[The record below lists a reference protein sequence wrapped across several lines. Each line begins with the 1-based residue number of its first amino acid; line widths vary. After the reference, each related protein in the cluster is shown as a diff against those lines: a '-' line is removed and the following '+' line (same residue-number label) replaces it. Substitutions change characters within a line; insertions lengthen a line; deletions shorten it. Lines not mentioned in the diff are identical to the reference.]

1 MTTMTL
7 PTSRA
12 TPVPTENG
20 LPLIGA
26 LIPFSRDV
34 LGYMA
39 GNARRYP
46 ELVALKMMN
55 MTFYQVTHPDLIE
68 QVLVTHSTKF
78 IKDKGLKFYAKPVF
92 GNGLLS
98 SDGDFWLRQRRMAQP
113 AFHRQRIN
121 AYAEVMTDYTQR
133 SVASWRDGE
142 TRDTHADMMHLTL
155 EVVAKTLFNADPNAQ
170 VSEIGGCLD
179 VIMERFNNQGLVALV
194 EQMTGKVINR
204 DLQRRY
210 DAAVSRFDQIVDGVI
225 AGRKTPHPSPLPKG
239 EGVREDLLAMF
250 LEARDD
256 DGNGMTDQQLRDEC
270 KTMFVAGHETTALTL
285 TWTWW
290 LMSLNPH
297 IKTKLR
303 EELKRVLDGRAPT
316 MADLPQLTFTEQVIK
331 ESMRLMPPA
340 WVIQREA
347 TEDVELVG
355 PTGAR
360 YIIEK
365 GRDVM
370 MSQYATHR
378 DPRWFPQP
386 DQFLPERW
394 TPEFVKGLPKYA
406 YFPFGGGPRLCIGQ
420 QFALMEAVLMVATIA
435 QRFDLELVPNQ
446 RIEPQPSITMRPK
459 YGMKMRV
466 KAL

>member
-1 MTTMTL
+1 
-7 PTSRA
+7 
-12 TPVPTENG
+12 
-20 LPLIGA
+20 
-26 LIPFSRDV
+26 
-34 LGYMA
+34 
-39 GNARRYP
+39 
-46 ELVALKMMN
+46 
-55 MTFYQVTHPDLIE
+55 
-68 QVLVTHSTKF
+68 
-78 IKDKGLKFYAKPVF
+78 
-92 GNGLLS
+92 
-98 SDGDFWLRQRRMAQP
+98 
-113 AFHRQRIN
+113 
-121 AYAEVMTDYTQR
+121 
-133 SVASWRDGE
+133 
-142 TRDTHADMMHLTL
+142 
-155 EVVAKTLFNADPNAQ
+155 
-170 VSEIGGCLD
+170 
-179 VIMERFNNQGLVALV
+179 
-194 EQMTGKVINR
+194 
-204 DLQRRY
+204 
-210 DAAVSRFDQIVDGVI
+210 
-225 AGRKTPHPSPLPKG
+225 
-239 EGVREDLLAMF
+239 MF

-290 LMSLNPH
+290 LLSLNPH

-303 EELKRVLDGRAPT
+303 EELQRVLDGRTPM

-340 WVIQREA
+340 WAIQREA
-347 TEDVELVG
+347 TEDVELTG

-394 TPEFVKGLPKYA
+394 TLEFVKQLPKYA

-420 QFALMEAVLMVATIA
+420 QFALMEAMLMVATIA

-446 RIEPQPSITMRPK
+446 CIEPQPSITMRPR
-459 YGMKMRV
+459 YGMQMKIRPV
-466 KAL
+466 Q